1 MEGKPLGDKLFL
13 MLATAVV
20 NKLSDSLAVVIV
32 KKLRYTGSYKK
43 AEGWVEKAQNRPNR
57 RSRHLLTHTRKVEG
71 KVLVD
76 TQGDKLKAIQL
87 HILQLQWPMCKIDA
101 HVFALAYKLEKNTLG
116 NTLLKV
122 EAELL
127 VVTQV
132 AMLAEVKVQT
142 LARL

>member
-1 MEGKPLGDKLFL
+1 
-13 MLATAVV
+13 
-20 NKLSDSLAVVIV
+20 
-32 KKLRYTGSYKK
+32 
-43 AEGWVEKAQNRPNR
+43 
-57 RSRHLLTHTRKVEG
+57 
-71 KVLVD
+71 
-76 TQGDKLKAIQL
+76 
-87 HILQLQWPMCKIDA
+87 MCKADA
-101 HVFALAYKLEKNTLG
+101 HVLPLANKLENNTLC